1 MNKLKLRTYF
11 TSIFVLLFILSSNT
25 FAQSDESSIS
35 KSGSF
40 YSLFGIGFPVETN
53 TSRELSMGI
62 SGISL
67 DNSQSNGLHNPA
79 LWGTNAFSTASTGF
93 SFSKILSKDNT
104 AESKNTALQAGYLQ
118 VTFPIYREK
127 LGISASMYPV
137 TRSNYRF
144 FSTSSLLNEQNETV
158 DYASDAY
165 GTGGINKFEVG
176 FGWSI
181 NKYISIGYAP
191 SLVFLSQN
199 NSRELFFD
207 DGSFTTNVIDSRI
220 TGSEF
225 SHKFG
230 LLASLPTIF
239 SSKDRLSFGA
249 TAILPVEID
258 TDESILSTR
267 QVNNLVRE
275 VTLDDNI
282 SGGAKLP
289 LELNSGFTY
298 YPSNFFNVSLEGKFQ
313 QWGDT
318 DSNLNTS
325 NETFEL
331 SDRYKLGLGTE
342 YHAYRNNSDSFFSN
356 FRYNAGVA
364 YDSGHLKT
372 DQENINTLWFS
383 AGLGIISPFSNSTID
398 LSARY
403 GLRGTTANDLIQ
415 ERIWSFNISVNLTEL
430 MFFRPKLN

>member
-1 MNKLKLRTYF
+1 MNKLNSNTIF
-11 TSIFVLLFILSSNT
+11 TTVFALLFIFSNNAL
-25 FAQSDESSIS
+25 AQSDESSIG

-40 YSLFGIGFPVETN
+40 YSLFGMGFPVETN

-67 DNSQSNGLHNPA
+67 DNAQSNGLHNPA
-79 LWGTNAFSTASTGF
+79 LWGTNTFSTASTGF
-93 SFSKILSKDNT
+93 SLSKFLSEDNT
-104 AESKNTALQAGYLQ
+104 TESKNTALQAGYLQ
-118 VTFPIYREK
+118 LTFPVYREK
-127 LGISASMYPV
+127 LGISASLHPV

-144 FSTSSLLNEQNETV
+144 FNTSSILNEQNQTI

-165 GTGGINKFEVG
+165 GTGGISKFEIG

-181 NKYISIGYAP
+181 NKNISVGYAP

-207 DGSFTTNVIDSRI
+207 DGSFTTNVIDSKI
-220 TGSEF
+220 TGSDF

-230 LLASLPTIF
+230 LLASFPTIF
-239 SSKDRLSFGA
+239 SDKDRVSFGA
-249 TAILPVEID
+249 TAILPVEIE
-258 TDESILSTR
+258 TKESILSSR
-267 QVNNLVRE
+267 QVNNQVQE
-275 VTLDDNI
+275 VTLDENV
-282 SGGAKLP
+282 GGKAELP

-298 YPSNFFNVSLEGKFQ
+298 YPSTLFNVSLEGKFQ
-313 QWGDT
+313 QWSET
-318 DSNLNTS
+318 NFNLNTT
-325 NETFEL
+325 NDTFEL
-331 SDRYKLGLGTE
+331 SDRYKLGLGAE
-342 YHAYRNNSDSFFSN
+342 YHAYRTNSNSFFSN
-356 FRYNAGVA
+356 FRYNAGMA

-372 DQENINTLWFS
+372 AQENINTLWFS
-383 AGLGIISPFSNSTID
+383 AGLGIISPLSNSTID